1 MWYIQIL
8 YTMANLGDEILAIMH
23 HDQSGGGTSWSTLTT
38 LISGTIYKTVREI
51 SVKENVDFAAE
62 S

>member
-1 MWYIQIL
+1 
-8 YTMANLGDEILAIMH
+8 MANLGDEILAIMH